1 MNETTKKNA
10 KEVTLPTFADYPD
23 IISVKQLRQMLLIG
37 HNQALE
43 LIHSGQIKSFRIGRM
58 IKIPKSGVIDYIAS
72 QIN

>member
-1 MNETTKKNA
+1 MNETTKKNT
-10 KEVTLPTFADYPD
+10 KEVALPTFADYPD

>member
-10 KEVTLPTFADYPD
+10 KEVQLPTFADYPD